1 MNGRTK
7 NLLEGAATLVTG
19 LLLWLFAGDVE
30 LPFVT
35 LTKVG
40 VVMMCVGGALLLTGL
55 FQAARPPR
63 GRR

>member
-1 MNGRTK
+1 MSKATK

-19 LLLWLFAGDVE
+19 LALWLFAGEVE

-55 FQAARPPR
+55 FQAATSSR
-63 GRR
+63 GER

>member
-1 MNGRTK
+1 M
-7 NLLEGAATLVTG
+7 TG
-19 LLLWLFAGDVE
+19 LALWLFAGDVE

-55 FQAARPPR
+55 FQAARASP
-63 GRR
+63 GKE